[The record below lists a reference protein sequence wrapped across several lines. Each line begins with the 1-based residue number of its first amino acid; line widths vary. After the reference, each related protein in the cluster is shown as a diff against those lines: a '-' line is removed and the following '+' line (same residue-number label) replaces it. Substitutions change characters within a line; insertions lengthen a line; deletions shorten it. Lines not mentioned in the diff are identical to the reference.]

1 VSELFANYFE
11 TVVGLTTE
19 ELKTKSIY
27 STTNKQRIGVSPQ
40 EILYVVIAASIC
52 KQLNAGMGAVGFLGL
67 QTKKNCLLMALYYK
81 QSIGFN
87 NSFITV
93 QWQRYESTN
102 YRTSNRNKKQ
112 SLIYIIYR

>member
-52 KQLNAGMGAVGFLGL
+52 KQLLMQVCVLWEFLGATD
-67 QTKKNCLLMALYYK
+67 QEELL
-81 QSIGFN
+81 
-87 NSFITV
+87 
-93 QWQRYESTN
+93 
-102 YRTSNRNKKQ
+102 
-112 SLIYIIYR
+112 